1 MIKDEILLELQ
12 DIQYCQDHAI
22 YPVLESM
29 FDSYDKALSI
39 VMNNQSDESLYEI
52 MSDDIIM
59 EASTGKN
66 KKSIIDKIIDF
77 IKNAIDSIISLFK
90 KNEKTTND
98 SMEKLEKADKK
109 SNKNFYKEIDAKVKN
124 DKKENKN
131 EPTLIRDI
139 GKGLGLFALGA
150 AGGGYIISVRNK
162 KNGSK
167 NDNKNN
173 DERNNDKKDNV
184 SKKRDVDNPIV
195 EDIILDKN
203 GTFKIASNID
213 VFDTYYVE
221 LRKYYEKILKDSDD
235 ANNFIKNLS
244 EENQLYKQPV
254 MENSEKIEY
263 DTAHFK
269 AKYEEFSKNLEKAVC
284 SGKDV
289 VIKLDDMINDLNTKN
304 KNTNADSNSNN
315 EDAQKAIQTL
325 TKFINIIKD
334 ITKKDVEF
342 ARSLSSVMDDM
353 DEIAFSTF
361 VKVGKYGIDEETICP
376 NCSSLLYKGSNFCIK
391 CGAKLSYFDLDSEEK
406 WKEPKFEENEKC
418 HLCGSDVIKIS
429 NYCWK
434 CGVRLYDSNKK

>member
-1 MIKDEILLELQ
+1 MIKNEILLSLQ
-12 DIQYCQDHAI
+12 DIQHCQNHEN
-22 YPVLESM
+22 YLVLESM

-39 VMNNQSDESLYEI
+39 VMNNQSDEYLYEI

-90 KNEKTTND
+90 KTEKTIHD

-109 SNKNFYKEIDAKVKN
+109 SNKNFYKEIDAMVKN

-167 NDNKNN
+167 NDEKNN
-173 DERNNDKKDNV
+173 NINNDKKDNV
-184 SKKRDVDNPIV
+184 SEKQDGDNPIT
-195 EDIILDKN
+195 EDAILDKN

-213 VFDTYYVE
+213 TFDTYYVE
-221 LRKYYEKILKDSDD
+221 LRNYYEKILKDSDD

-244 EENQLYKQPV
+244 EENQIYKLPV
-254 MENSEKIEY
+254 IGNPETIEY
-263 DTAHFK
+263 DTAHFE
-269 AKYEEFSKNLEKAVC
+269 AKFKEFSTNVEKAAC

-289 VIKLDDMINDLNTKN
+289 ATKLENMINDLNTKN

-315 EDAQKAIQTL
+315 GDAQKAIQTL

-334 ITKKDVEF
+334 ITKKDIEF
-342 ARSLSSVMDDM
+342 SKSLHLVTASI
-353 DEIAFSTF
+353 DEVAFSTF
-361 VKVGKYGIDEETICP
+361 RKSYKET
-376 NCSSLLYKGSNFCIK
+376 
-391 CGAKLSYFDLDSEEK
+391 A
-406 WKEPKFEENEKC
+406 
-418 HLCGSDVIKIS
+418 
-429 NYCWK
+429 
-434 CGVRLYDSNKK
+434 